1 MFGFFAR
8 PRLVVECAGTSAL
21 QPGQLAFTRSP
32 RRLPAPRRLELA
44 EREATLQL
52 QKAEA
57 VTMAVRT
64 ARAEL
69 RRLAGLQ
76 RAAEAQ
82 AAAAAEAAARVEQ
95 VRAPG
100 GVCGAGAC
108 CGDGYG
114 WPSTAHAFAQ
124 TTYQTW
130 VLRPLLPSDPISQD
144 AAALRQ
150 QKATGWRPKVG
161 QSVFVPRLGKRA
173 KVVAVDATSGALTLQ
188 AGLIK
193 IQATPDEVRQQ

>member
-1 MFGFFAR
+1 MR
-8 PRLVVECAGTSAL
+8 PRRAAVCARLGAL
-21 QPGQLAFTRSP
+21 AGQGRCCGLRPAGWQDLLAEPKDRP
-32 RRLPAPRRLELA
+32 LELA

-57 VTMAVRT
+57 VTIAVRT

-82 AAAAAEAAARVEQ
+82 AAAAAEAAARVE
-95 VRAPG
+95 
-100 GVCGAGAC
+100 
-108 CGDGYG
+108 
-114 WPSTAHAFAQ
+114 
-124 TTYQTW
+124 
-130 VLRPLLPSDPISQD
+130 QD